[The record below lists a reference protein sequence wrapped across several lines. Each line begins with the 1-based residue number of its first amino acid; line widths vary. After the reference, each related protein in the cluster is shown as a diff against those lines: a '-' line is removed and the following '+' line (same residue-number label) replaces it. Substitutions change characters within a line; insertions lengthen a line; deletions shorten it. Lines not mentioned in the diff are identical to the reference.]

1 MMTCARVRGAL
12 ARAQRSAQWE
22 VLMHHHAAG
31 IGALSLIALMS
42 VSSGASGQLALSAN
56 DGKAVLV
63 DGVNSVPANPPP
75 DSVAVIDL
83 SATPPKVIA
92 EIEVPTSVIGPP
104 SSVAIARDESLA
116 LVTGASKLDPADPK
130 KIVPDDK
137 LTVIDLKASPPKVS
151 AQLQAGKGAA
161 GVSINRTG
169 TLALVANRAG
179 GTLSVIT
186 IVGNT
191 IPPFDKNNL
200 VHDKSGPSHVAITPD
215 GKTALV
221 TRDGDNKISVLSID
235 GTKVEYTKRD
245 ISAGL
250 RPYGLDIHPNGKVAA
265 AANLGTGSGDADTVS
280 LIDIEA
286 KPARVVRTVTVG
298 QTPEG
303 IALSPDGAFLA
314 VGVMNGSN
322 KPKSNPFFN
331 DYGLVKVLSVKGN
344 ELVPL
349 TEVKV
354 GHWCQGLAW
363 SKGNRTLLVQFMV
376 EKAIMGF
383 SFDGKEL
390 KPAGS
395 IKLNAGPAGIR
406 TAEP

>member
-1 MMTCARVRGAL
+1 MRAGAAARS
-12 ARAQRSAQWE
+12 QYHNNPAQWE
-22 VLMHHHAAG
+22 VRMHSHVVG
-31 IGALSLIALMS
+31 LGALSLAALIS

-75 DSVAVIDL
+75 DTVTVIDL
-83 SATPPKVIA
+83 SATPPKVVA
-92 EIEVPTSVIGPP
+92 ELQAPASVVGPP
-104 SSVAIARDESLA
+104 LSVAVARDEGFA
-116 LVTGASKLDPADPK
+116 LVTGATKVDPSDPK
-130 KIVPDDK
+130 KTVPDDK
-137 LTVIDLKASPPKVS
+137 LTVIDLKASPPKIS

-161 GVSINRTG
+161 GVSINRAG
-169 TLALVANRAG
+169 TLALVANRSEGTVSVFSIAG
-179 GTLSVIT
+179 HTLT
-186 IVGNT
+186 PVGK
-191 IPPFDKNNL
+191 INL
-200 VHDKSGPSHVAITPD
+200 GDDKSGPSHVAITPD

-235 GTKVEYTKRD
+235 GSKVEDTKRE

-250 RPYGLDIHPNGKVAA
+250 RPYGLAIHPNGQVAVV
-265 AANLGTGSGDADTVS
+265 ANIGTSSGDADTMS

-286 KPARVVRTVTVG
+286 KPARVVQTVTVG

-303 IALSPDGAFLA
+303 IVLSPDGAFAA
-314 VGVMNGSN
+314 VNVVNGSN
-322 KPKSNPFFN
+322 KAKNSPFFN
-331 DYGLVKVLSVKGN
+331 DYGLVKVLSVKGK

-349 TEVKV
+349 TEAKV

-363 SKGNRTLLVQFMV
+363 SKDNRTLLVQCMV
-376 EKAIMGF
+376 EKEIMVF
-383 SFDGKEL
+383 NFDGKEL

-395 IKLNAGPAGIR
+395 IKLSAGPAGIR

>member
-1 MMTCARVRGAL
+1 MHRHMPMVSATAL
-12 ARAQRSAQWE
+12 AA
-22 VLMHHHAAG
+22 V
-31 IGALSLIALMS
+31 LSLA
-42 VSSGASGQLALSAN
+42 SGANAQLALSAN

-63 DGVNSVPANPPP
+63 DGVNTVPANPAA
-75 DSVAVIDL
+75 DTVTVIDL
-83 SATPPKVIA
+83 GATPPKTVA
-92 EIEVPTSVIGPP
+92 EIPVPTSVVGPP
-104 SSVAIARDESLA
+104 SSVAIARDESFA
-116 LVTGASKLDPADPK
+116 LVTGAMKLDPADPK
-130 KIVPDDK
+130 KLVPDDK

-161 GVSINRTG
+161 GVSINRAG
-169 TLALVANRAG
+169 TLALVANRSE
-179 GTLSVIT
+179 GTVSVFSIA
-186 IVGNT
+186 GNT
-191 IPPFDKNNL
+191 LTPVGKVALGD
-200 VHDKSGPSHVAITPD
+200 DKSGPSHAAIAPD
-215 GKTALV
+215 GKSALV

-235 GTKVEYTKRD
+235 GSKVEYTKRD

-250 RPYGLDIHPNGKVAA
+250 RPYGLDIHPNGKLAVVA
-265 AANLGTGSGDADTVS
+265 NIGTGSGDADTAS

-286 KPARVVRTVTVG
+286 KPARVVHTVTVG

-303 IALSPDGAFLA
+303 IALSPDGAFVA
-314 VGVMNGSN
+314 VSVMNGSN
-322 KPKSNPFFN
+322 KPKDNPFFN

-349 TEVKV
+349 TEAKV

-363 SKGNRTLLVQFMV
+363 SKGNRTLLVQCMV
-376 EKAIMGF
+376 QKEIMAF